1 MWVVEVEMRGKRG
14 KYGPATKL
22 LELAQY
28 REIRTYSVLGT
39 VQKY

>member
-22 LELAQY
+22 LHLALCK
-28 REIRTYSVLGT
+28 EIRTYSVIGT

>member
-22 LELAQY
+22 HLALY
-28 REIRTYSVLGT
+28 KEIRTYSVIGT